1 MIIGGYLFDVERY
14 AGGVYNEVTKV
25 NAKWGGLES
34 ETGPRAPSPQD
45 SKRTNDAWGSLSE
58 H

>member
-1 MIIGGYLFDVERY
+1 M
-14 AGGVYNEVTKV
+14 TQV

-58 H
+58 HWDEDVNGPVKLGKLGVGGDL